1 MDILSF
7 NRDAWNKQVENGNP
21 WTVPVTPEQVQAAR
35 QGEWSILLTPT
46 IPVPRKWFPAELQGA
61 DILCLACGGGQQ
73 GPILA
78 AAGANV
84 TVFDNSPRQLER
96 DRFVAARDGLEI
108 RTVQGDMA
116 DLSAFADESFD
127 LVFNPVSTCFVP
139 DVRPIW
145 RECYRVLRRG
155 GTLLT
160 GFNQPHVYCLDERDG
175 GLFAR
180 FPLPYSDP
188 TSIDPAERAA
198 RFGADAPLEFSHT
211 FTDQLAGQMAA
222 GFHLVDLF
230 EDSMPGELLSSFMP
244 GYMATRAIKI

>member
-7 NRDAWNKQVENGNP
+7 NREAWNKQVESGNP
-21 WTVPVTPEQVQAAR
+21 WTLPVSPEQIQAAR
-35 QGEWSILLTPT
+35 EGDWGILLTPT
-46 IPVPRKWFPAELQGA
+46 ISVPRAWFPVELHGA
-61 DILCLACGGGQQ
+61 DVLCLACGGGQQ

-96 DRFVAARDGLEI
+96 DRFVAGRDGLEI

-116 DLSAFADESFD
+116 DLAAFADGSFD

-145 RECYRVLRRG
+145 RECYRVLRQG
-155 GTLLT
+155 GALLA
-160 GFNQPHVYCLDERDG
+160 GFVQPHRYCLDERDG
-175 GLFAR
+175 ALFAR
-180 FPLPYSDP
+180 FPLPYSDL
-188 TSIDPAERAA
+188 TSIEPAERAE
-198 RFGADAPLEFSHT
+198 RYGADAPLEFSHT
-211 FTDQLAGQMAA
+211 FNDLLGGQMAA

-230 EDSMPGELLSSFMP
+230 EDTDPGELLSSFMP
-244 GYMATRAIKI
+244 SFMATRALKV